1 MADALRKSVI
11 ELDWKINGSSLQKA
25 NEETDRLIAK
35 SGQMQQAFNQGAS
48 AINSTTNSISKYG
61 NTAQQ
66 GTNNVVQMGAKTQ
79 SAFRGTNSAVQA
91 STNNVV
97 QFGSRGTSA
106 FSSVGSSATS
116 AKSNVVSMT
125 SALNTASNTAG
136 SLGTKMKSSITSAK
150 NNVIDLSS
158 KFGGLSN
165 SVTGATGK
173 IAQSIETSV
182 NKPLNVAKGLL
193 GGLLATAGVAGAGSL
208 FNAGIDRLSAIEDAK
223 LSLDVMMGDSG
234 KAQAFM
240 DQILD
245 FAKTTPYAFTQ
256 LSSSAKNLFAY
267 GMEQQNIV
275 PTLKAIGDLAA
286 ASGKGAG
293 AIDTLSNAFGK
304 MQVMGKVSTEQL
316 NTITE
321 AGVPALKI
329 LANEAGTTVE
339 EMQKQISSG
348 SIESGKA
355 IATIVKGI
363 QEGSAGIAGETQAL
377 GGVMEKLKGTWK
389 GSLDSMKSA
398 VTGTMAT
405 LMTPA
410 KPHIQAGMAWF
421 ATQFKKLPDIVN
433 STGKFLEPA
442 WAPTKKAFSNM
453 QNFFSNTFVPS
464 VKEVGRELG
473 PHFLKAGV
481 ASINFFSDT
490 ITTYAKPVLVG
501 AKDFIVKDFI
511 PTVAELG
518 KTMGPSF
525 IDGGISALKSF
536 GWAVDNVVKPPL
548 KWLKEYS
555 EEHPE
560 RMQKMAK
567 FAGIGVGGLLLFNK
581 VGKPIMGATGKV
593 FGLIGAIKKIGST
606 SIAEATK
613 SKLAFQ
619 TIGNSAQ
626 SATQSVN
633 AGSLVDDAGNL
644 IAQRSKVKTPSK
656 LAGGLKWF
664 TSGNVGAEKAF
675 VPVAKHAGK
684 ATMGAKAV
692 GAVSKVGGAVK
703 GVGKSI
709 PGIAYVAAATNLIG
723 TNKNNVGDK
732 LGGSGGMLAGGAV
745 GAKLG
750 GLIGTAIAPGIG
762 TAIGG
767 AVGGIA
773 GTLAGSKFGQAMGK
787 SIQKNWPAISKTM
800 GKMWEGAKNNIFI
813 GPLVSGID
821 SAAKQAISIGKK
833 SVKATQDFFAKPFDT
848 KVKSSKDVS
857 KDSAKKVNS
866 YMANQEKVI
875 ESQVKLK
882 ITGKPMT
889 DAEFQDVMKTYDAME
904 SQVTKSLNAKK
915 DKSSKNMDKLLSL
928 GALDQSTVDSA
939 KRSQEELAK
948 IRVEKYK
955 KGNQDLKSLLEKQRQ
970 EEVEVTQKYEKRNS
984 DIRERASKERREL
997 NKKELDE
1004 IKRNEWLN
1012 ESELRGIR
1020 ERYGKEQKEL
1030 NSEQTKN
1037 AVGALSESAKEQKII
1052 LGNLKDATGE
1062 ISAKQA
1068 ANIVSQSYKAKE
1080 GSINAAREKYDETK
1094 KILDEEYY
1102 VTGSI
1107 SKAEYEEAVKN
1118 AKQTRDE
1125 SIATAEETHNGVVEQ
1140 AQKQAEGHLD
1150 SVDWE
1155 TGQTLSKWDN
1165 FKVGLSKAVNLVTGG
1180 ISSVLEF
1187 FGLPRIPKWEPK
1199 GSSNSSAKSGSNKI
1213 PNKYKGD
1220 MTSYQGPAFVGE
1232 EGIELAYDKSRSET
1246 RILGSNG
1253 PEMTHVRSSERIL
1266 NHKDTMAVLNGGMG
1280 AGSVLPGFAE
1290 GKGNGLTD
1298 LVDGAKDF
1306 GAKAWDKAKDV
1317 GGKVVSGVKAGVE
1330 TAKAWLGDPI
1340 GQVKALV
1347 DKHNPFKK
1355 QNNTITDIGFGT
1367 MNKIKTSGA
1376 DWVKNKLS
1384 EFKDFFASEEG
1395 ASFGAGAYA
1404 PHFGAPF
1411 QRTSPYGPR
1420 PGLFG
1425 DFHTGIDYAAPT
1437 GTPLPAQFPGT
1448 VTYSGGATGYG
1459 NLIKIQVAKG
1469 IETLYGHMKSVST
1482 KTGDTVKSGE
1492 IIGAVGSEGW
1502 STGPH
1507 VHYELQA
1514 NGKHVN
1520 PDTYGQTGASVGSG
1534 GWEPQVRKAAKQM
1547 GQTASDAEVNGIL
1560 AQIQRESS
1568 GNQSI
1573 VQSSAVWDV
1582 NTASGNPARGLLQY
1596 IPQTFDAYKLRGY
1609 ENIMN
1614 GFHQLLA
1621 FFNNSNW
1628 RIDLPYGR
1636 SGWGPSGHRIKAYA
1650 KGGRPTK
1657 GETVLVGE
1665 NGPELFETDTAGTV
1679 HPHEK
1684 TKSLFAQGAPQINF
1698 SPTVNVEIKGNAE
1711 PSVAGSIKDAVR
1723 QVLDEEYSKLLN
1735 IFGTGGV
1742 V

>member
-11 ELDWKINGSSLQKA
+11 ELDWKINSSSLQKA
-25 NEETDRLIAK
+25 NDETDKLISK
-35 SGQMQQAFNQGAS
+35 SGQMQQSFNQGAS
-48 AINSTTNSISKYG
+48 AINGTTNSISKYST
-61 NTAQQ
+61 TAQQ

-79 SAFRGTNSAVQA
+79 SAFKGTNSAVQA

-125 SALNTASNTAG
+125 SALNTAGNTA
-136 SLGTKMKSSITSAK
+136 STVGTKMKSSISSAK
-150 NNVIDLSS
+150 NNVIDLSN

-165 SVTGATGK
+165 SVSGATGK
-173 IAQSIETSV
+173 IAQSIESSV

-193 GGLLATAGVAGAGSL
+193 GGLLATAGVAGASSL
-208 FNAGIDRLSAIEDAK
+208 FNAGLGRLSDIEDAK

-240 DQILD
+240 DTVLD

-256 LSSSAKNLFAY
+256 LSASAKNLFAY
-267 GMEQQNIV
+267 GMEQNNIV

-293 AIDTLSNAFGK
+293 AIDSLSNAFGK

-329 LANEAGTTVE
+329 LANETGTTVE

-348 SIESGKA
+348 SVESGKA
-355 IATIVKGI
+355 IAMIVKGI
-363 QEGSAGIAGETQAL
+363 EEGSEGIAGETKAL

-421 ATQFKKLPDIVN
+421 STQFKKLPDIVN

-464 VKEVGRELG
+464 VKEVGSELG

-481 ASINFFSDT
+481 SSINFFSDS
-490 ITTYAKPVLVG
+490 ITKHAQPVLVG
-501 AKDFIVKDFI
+501 AKDFIIQDFI
-511 PTVAELG
+511 PTVVELG

-525 IDGGISALKSF
+525 IDGGISALKTF
-536 GWAVDNVVKPPL
+536 GWVVDTVVRPPL

-560 RMQKMAK
+560 RMQKIAK

-593 FGLIGAIKKIGST
+593 FGLIGAIKKIG
-606 SIAEATK
+606 ATAISQATQ

-626 SATQSVN
+626 SATANVN
-633 AGSLVDDAGNL
+633 NGSLVNNAGNL
-644 IAQRSKVKTPSK
+644 IAQRSKVKSPSK
-656 LAGGLKWF
+656 IKAGLKWF
-664 TSGNVGAEKAF
+664 TSGSPATAKAF
-675 VPVAKHAGK
+675 VPMAKHAGK
-684 ATMGAKAV
+684 VTTGAKVV
-692 GAVSKVGGAVK
+692 GAASKAGGVAK
-703 GVGKSI
+703 GVGKAI
-709 PGIAYVAAATNLIG
+709 PGVSYVAAATNLIG
-723 TNKNNVGDK
+723 TNKKNVGGK

-773 GTLAGSKFGQAMGK
+773 GTLAGSKFGQAMGN
-787 SIQKNWPAISKTM
+787 SIQKHWPAISKTM
-800 GKMWEGAKNNIFI
+800 GNLWEGSKNNIFV
-813 GPLVSGID
+813 GPLVEGID
-821 SAAKQAISIGKK
+821 MAAKEAISVGKK
-833 SVKATQDFFAKPFDT
+833 AVKASKDFFAQPFDT
-848 KVKSSKDVS
+848 KVKSGDGVS

-866 YMANQEKVI
+866 YMADQEKVM

-882 ITGKPMT
+882 ITGKPMS
-889 DAEFQDVMKTYDAME
+889 DAEYQDVMKTYDAME
-904 SQVTKSLNAKK
+904 SKVTESLNAKK
-915 DKSSKNMDKLLSL
+915 DKSAKNMDKLMSL
-928 GALDQSTVDSA
+928 GAVDQETVDSA
-939 KRSQEELAK
+939 KRSQEELAR
-948 IRVEKYK
+948 IRVDKYK
-955 KGNQDLKSLLEKQRQ
+955 KGNQQLKELEEKQQR
-970 EEVEVTQKYEKRNS
+970 ETNEISQKYLSRN
-984 DIRERASKERREL
+984 DAIREKASRERRDL
-997 NKKELDE
+997 NKQELDE
-1004 IKRNEWLN
+1004 IKNNETIAAAAVNGVIKKYDDERKRL
-1012 ESELRGIR
+1012 SE
-1020 ERYGKEQKEL
+1020 EQK
-1030 NSEQTKN
+1030 QN
-1037 AVGALSESAKEQKII
+1037 AVSALSESAKEQKII
-1052 LGNLKDATGE
+1052 LGELQNSSSE

-1068 ANIVSQSYKAKE
+1068 ADVVAKSNEAKE
-1080 GSINAAREKYDETK
+1080 GSIKSANEKYEETK
-1094 KILDEEYY
+1094 RILDEERF
-1102 VTGSI
+1102 VSGSI
-1107 SKAEYEEAVKN
+1107 SEEKYKTLLAN
-1118 AKQTRDE
+1118 AQKERDE
-1125 SIATAEETHNGVVEQ
+1125 SISTAEEMHNGVVEQ

-1155 TGQTLSKWDN
+1155 TGQTLSKWDK
-1165 FKVGLSKAVNLVTGG
+1165 FKVGLSKAVNFVTGG
-1180 ISSVLEF
+1180 ISDVLEF
-1187 FGLPRIPKWEPK
+1187 FGLDRIPLWSPK
-1199 GSSNSSAKSGSNKI
+1199 GSSGSSAKAGSNKV

-1232 EGIELAYDKSRSET
+1232 EGVELAYDRSRSET

-1280 AGSVLPGFAE
+1280 AGSVLPGFAK
-1290 GKGNGLTD
+1290 GKGTGII
-1298 LVDGAKDF
+1298 DGAK
-1306 GAKAWDKAKDV
+1306 GWLSDKADDV
-1317 GGKVVSGVKAGVE
+1317 KGV
-1330 TAKAWLGDPI
+1330 AKNVADASSEMIDSAKTWLGDPI

-1355 QNNTITDIGFGT
+1355 KDKTINDIGYGT
-1367 MNKIKTSGA
+1367 MDKIKTSGA
-1376 DWVKNKLS
+1376 EWIKNKLA
-1384 EFKDFFASEEG
+1384 EFKDFFAAEEG
-1395 ASFGAGAYA
+1395 AAFGAGAYA

-1437 GTPLPAQFPGT
+1437 GTPLPAQYPGT
-1448 VTYSGGATGYG
+1448 VTYAGGATGYG
-1459 NLIKIQVAKG
+1459 NLIKVQVAKG
-1469 IETLYGHMKSVST
+1469 VETLYGHMKSVST
-1482 KTGDTVKSGE
+1482 KTGDTVKSGQT
-1492 IIGAVGSEGW
+1492 IGAVGSEGW

-1507 VHYELQA
+1507 VHYELQT

-1520 PDTYGQTGASVGSG
+1520 PDTYGQSASPGAPSGTGVERWRPTISKALGANAVPSSADYVNAWLRQVQSESG
-1534 GWEPQVRKAAKQM
+1534 GNEKAVQGDIGDINNVTGDLAK
-1547 GQTASDAEVNGIL
+1547 
-1560 AQIQRESS
+1560 
-1568 GNQSI
+1568 
-1573 VQSSAVWDV
+1573 
-1582 NTASGNPARGLLQY
+1582 GLLQT
-1596 IPQTFDAYKLRGY
+1596 ISATFNAYKHPGHGDIFNGY
-1609 ENIMN
+1609 DNS
-1614 GFHQLLA
+1614 LA
-1621 FFNNSNW
+1621 AINYAKN
-1628 RIDLPYGR
+1628 RYGVP
-1636 SGWGPSGHRIKAYA
+1636 GMLGVIGHGHGYA
-1650 KGGRPTK
+1650 KGGRPSK

-1665 NGPELFETDTAGTV
+1665 NGPELFEADTAGTV
-1679 HPHEK
+1679 HSHEK
-1684 TKSLFAQGAPQINF
+1684 TKGLFAKGAPQINF

-1711 PSVAGSIKDAVR
+1711 PSVVGNIKDAVR

>member
-11 ELDWKINGSSLQKA
+11 ELDWKINSSSLQKA
-25 NEETDRLIAK
+25 NEETDKLIAK

-48 AINSTTNSISKYG
+48 AINGTTNSISKYS

-125 SALNTASNTAG
+125 SALNTAGNTAG
-136 SLGTKMKSSITSAK
+136 TVGTKMKSSISSAK
-150 NNVIDLSS
+150 NNVIDLSN

-165 SVTGATGK
+165 SVSGATGK
-173 IAQSIETSV
+173 IAQSIESSV

-193 GGLLATAGVAGAGSL
+193 GGLLATAGVAGASSL
-208 FNAGIDRLSAIEDAK
+208 FNAGLGRLSDIEDAK

-234 KAQAFM
+234 KAQDFM
-240 DQILD
+240 DTVLD

-256 LSSSAKNLFAY
+256 LSASAKNLFAY
-267 GMEQQNIV
+267 GMEQNNIV

-293 AIDTLSNAFGK
+293 AIDSLSNAFGK

-329 LANEAGTTVE
+329 LANETGTTVE

-348 SIESGKA
+348 SVESGKA
-355 IATIVKGI
+355 IAMIVKGI
-363 QEGSAGIAGETQAL
+363 EEGSNGIAGETKAL

-421 ATQFKKLPDIVN
+421 STQFKKLPDIVN

-464 VKEVGRELG
+464 VKEVGSALG
-473 PHFLKAGV
+473 PHFLEAGIY
-481 ASINFFSDT
+481 SINSFSDS
-490 ITTYAKPVLVG
+490 IKDDAQPVLLG
-501 AKDFIVKDFI
+501 AKDFLVQDFI
-511 PTVAELG
+511 PTIGELA

-525 IDGGISALKSF
+525 LDGGISALKAF
-536 GWAVDNVVKPPL
+536 GWTVDKVVKPPL

-560 RMQKMAK
+560 RMQKIAK

-593 FGLIGAIKKIGST
+593 FGLIGAIKKIG
-606 SIAEATK
+606 ATAISQATQ

-626 SATQSVN
+626 SATANVN
-633 AGSLVDDAGNL
+633 NGSLVNSAGNL
-644 IAQRSKVKTPSK
+644 IAQRSKVKAPSK
-656 LAGGLKWF
+656 IVAATKWF
-664 TSGNVGAEKAF
+664 TGGSPTDAKTF
-675 VPVAKHAGK
+675 VPAAKHAGA
-684 ATMGAKAV
+684 ATVGAKAV
-692 GAVSKVGGAVK
+692 GVASKAGGTLKSFGKAVPGM
-703 GVGKSI
+703 SI
-709 PGIAYVAAATNLIG
+709 LAAGMNLIG
-723 TNKNNVGDK
+723 TKKDNAGEKI
-732 LGGSGGMLAGGAV
+732 GGS
-745 GAKLG
+745 
-750 GLIGTAIAPGIG
+750 IGTI
-762 TAIGG
+762 IGG
-767 AVGGIA
+767 AIGTKAAAFAGAKFGALAGTAFGPVGTAVGGVVGMLLGAAA
-773 GTLAGSKFGQAMGK
+773 GTSMGK
-787 SIQKNWPAISKTM
+787 AIQKNWPEINKTL
-800 GKMWEGAKNNIFI
+800 GKLWTNYKKIPFYGQVAQALELGIREGVKLGGKALEGAK
-813 GPLVSGID
+813 
-821 SAAKQAISIGKK
+821 
-833 SVKATQDFFAKPFDT
+833 DFFAKPFDT
-848 KVKSSKDVS
+848 KVKSGKDVS

-866 YMANQEKVI
+866 YMADQEKVM

-882 ITGKPMT
+882 ITGKPMS
-889 DAEFQDVMKTYDAME
+889 DAEYQDVMKTYDSME
-904 SQVTKSLNAKK
+904 KKVTDSLNTKK
-915 DKSSKNMDKLLSL
+915 DNSAKNMNKLLDL
-928 GALDQSTVDSA
+928 GVVDQSTVDSA
-939 KRSQEELAK
+939 KRSQEELAR
-948 IRVEKYK
+948 IRVDKYK
-955 KGNQDLKSLLEKQRQ
+955 KGNQDLKNLLEKQRR
-970 EEVEVTQKYEKRNS
+970 EEVDVTNKYEKRNS
-984 DIRERASKERREL
+984 DIREKASKERREL

-1030 NSEQTKN
+1030 SSEQTKN

-1052 LGNLKDATGE
+1052 LGNLKDSVGE

-1068 ANIVSQSYKAKE
+1068 ADIVSQSYKAKQ
-1080 GSINAAREKYDETK
+1080 GSINAANEKYEETTR
-1094 KILDEEYY
+1094 ILDEEYRIS
-1102 VTGSI
+1102 GSI
-1107 SKAEYEEAVKN
+1107 SKEKYEELKKN
-1118 AKQTRDE
+1118 AENERDE
-1125 SIATAEETHNGVVEQ
+1125 SIKNATEMHNGVVEQ

-1155 TGQTLSKWDN
+1155 TGQTLSKWDK
-1165 FKVGLSKAVNLVTGG
+1165 FKVGLSDAVNLVTGG
-1180 ISSVLEF
+1180 ISKVLEF
-1187 FGLPRIPKWEPK
+1187 FGLPKIPKWEPK
-1199 GSSNSSAKSGSNKI
+1199 GSGNASAKGSNKV

-1232 EGIELAYDKSRSET
+1232 EGVELAYDRSRSET

-1280 AGSVLPGFAE
+1280 AGSVLPGFAK
-1290 GKGNGLTD
+1290 GKGTGII
-1298 LVDGAKDF
+1298 DGAK
-1306 GAKAWDKAKDV
+1306 GWISDKADDV
-1317 GGKVVSGVKAGVE
+1317 KGV
-1330 TAKAWLGDPI
+1330 AKNVADASSEMIDSAKTWLGDPI

-1355 QNNTITDIGFGT
+1355 KDKTINDIGYGT
-1367 MNKIKTSGA
+1367 MDKIKTSGA
-1376 DWVKNKLS
+1376 EWIKNKLA
-1384 EFKDFFASEEG
+1384 EFKDFFAAEDG
-1395 ASFGAGAYA
+1395 AAFGAGAYA

-1425 DFHTGIDYAAPT
+1425 DFHTGIDYAAPM
-1437 GTPLPAQFPGT
+1437 GTDLPAQYPGT
-1448 VTYSGGATGYG
+1448 VTYAGGATGYG

-1482 KTGDTVKSGE
+1482 KTGDVVKSGQT
-1492 IIGAVGSEGW
+1492 IGAVGSEGW

-1514 NGKHVN
+1514 NGQHVN
-1520 PDTYGQTGASVGSG
+1520 PDTYGQSASPGAPSGTGVERWRPTIKKALGVNSVPTTPDYVNAWLRQVQSESG
-1534 GWEPQVRKAAKQM
+1534 GNEKAVQGDIGDINNITGDLAK
-1547 GQTASDAEVNGIL
+1547 
-1560 AQIQRESS
+1560 
-1568 GNQSI
+1568 
-1573 VQSSAVWDV
+1573 
-1582 NTASGNPARGLLQY
+1582 GLLQT
-1596 IPQTFDAYKLRGY
+1596 ISATFNSYKHAGHGDIFNGY
-1609 ENIMN
+1609 DNS
-1614 GFHQLLA
+1614 LA
-1621 FFNNSNW
+1621 AINYAKN
-1628 RIDLPYGR
+1628 RYGVP
-1636 SGWGPSGHRIKAYA
+1636 GMLGVIGHGHGYA
-1650 KGGRPTK
+1650 KGGRPSK

-1665 NGPELFETDTAGTV
+1665 NGPELFEADTAGTV
-1679 HPHEK
+1679 HSHEK
-1684 TKSLFAQGAPQINF
+1684 TKGLFAKGAPQINF
-1698 SPTVNVEIKGNAE
+1698 SPTITIDIKGNAE
-1711 PSVAGSIKDAVR
+1711 KSVVSDIREAVM
-1723 QVLDEEYSKLLN
+1723 QVMEENYSKLLT
-1735 IFGTGGV
+1735 IIGTGGV
-1742 V
+1742 I